1 MDGLKSTCGRPWDPR
16 HWAPMGGSDC
26 HGLYSHII
34 RVDKVPEHFLDVPGS
49 WVAIEVDT
57 PILDDCKCFF
67 ESIRA
72 HATRLNLRPHEAD
85 RLVALTGAACLVV
98 CASFVMPSR
107 PSLQPVQILRVEV
120 YGGDQ
125 GDGATGPT
133 HLAAMETEHY
143 KGIPQ
148 SGLYW
153 QQYALGYG
161 WGMSV
166 KLAGCSTLLVRAVE
180 VDGVE
185 IGMTAWAKMTASL
198 LGLSDALCV
207 GGSFRQSSPCG
218 DITTDTR
225 LRLVL

>member
-34 RVDKVPEHFLDVPGS
+34 RVDAVPEHFLAVPGS
-49 WVAIEVDT
+49 WVDIAVDT
-57 PILDDCKCFF
+57 PILDACECFF

-72 HATRLNLRPHEAD
+72 HAKRLNLQPHEAD

-133 HLAAMETEHY
+133 HLEAMETEHY

-180 VDGVE
+180 MNRTEV
-185 IGMTAWAKMTASL
+185 GMTAWAKMTASL
-198 LGLSDALCV
+198 LGMSDALCV
-207 GGSFRQSSPCG
+207 GGSFRQSSPVG

-225 LRLVL
+225 LRIVL

>member
-1 MDGLKSTCGRPWDPR
+1 
-16 HWAPMGGSDC
+16 MGGSDC
-26 HGLYSHII
+26 HGLYSHMI
-34 RVDKVPEHFLDVPGS
+34 RVDKVPEHFMDVPGS

-57 PILDDCKCFF
+57 PILEACKCFF

-72 HATRLNLRPHEAD
+72 HATRLNLRLHEAN
-85 RLVALTGAACLVV
+85 RLVALTGAACLFV
-98 CASFVMPSR
+98 CAAFVMPSR
-107 PSLQPVQILRVEV
+107 PSLLLPVQILRVEV

-133 HLAAMETEHY
+133 HLAAMETERY
-143 KGIPQ
+143 KVIPQ

-161 WGMSV
+161 WGVSV

-180 VDGVE
+180 LDGVE
-185 IGMTAWAKMTASL
+185 IGMTAWAMMTASL
-198 LGLSDALCV
+198 LGMSDALCV
-207 GGSFRQSSPCG
+207 GGSFRQSSPVG
-218 DITTDTR
+218 DITTSTR

>member
-1 MDGLKSTCGRPWDPR
+1 
-16 HWAPMGGSDC
+16 MGGSDC
-26 HGLYSHII
+26 HGLYSHMI
-34 RVDKVPEHFLDVPGS
+34 RVDKVPEHFMDVPGS

-57 PILDDCKCFF
+57 PILDACKCFF

-72 HATRLNLRPHEAD
+72 HATRLNLRLHEAN
-85 RLVALTGAACLVV
+85 RLVALTGAACLFV

-107 PSLQPVQILRVEV
+107 PSLLPVQILRVEV

-133 HLAAMETEHY
+133 HLAAMETERY
-143 KGIPQ
+143 KVIPQ

-166 KLAGCSTLLVRAVE
+166 KLAGSSTILVRAVE
-180 VDGVE
+180 IDGIEV
-185 IGMTAWAKMTASL
+185 GMSAWAQLTASV
-198 LGLSDALCV
+198 LGMSAALCV
-207 GGSFRQSSPCG
+207 GGSFRQSSPVG